1 MSSLGHEN
9 FADALTNDGAVLFVA
24 DGAHPHDAAIWLA
37 SRLALVEDLG
47 LGVDGVSVKRR
58 VGVIG

>member
-9 FADALTNDGAVLFVA
+9 FADELTNDGAVLFVA

-47 LGVDGVSVKRR
+47 LAVRPV
-58 VGVIG
+58 